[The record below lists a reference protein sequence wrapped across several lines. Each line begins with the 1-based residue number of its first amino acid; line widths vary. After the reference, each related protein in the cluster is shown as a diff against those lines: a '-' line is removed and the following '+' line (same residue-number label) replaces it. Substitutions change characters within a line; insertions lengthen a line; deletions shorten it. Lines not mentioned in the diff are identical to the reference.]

1 MDTVITQFLGLPSAL
16 ALLIFT
22 AITIAIGLY
31 EKLDTLVVNSLIG
44 LGISTVALVIFL
56 IFEAEFPPEFFNDHL
71 VLAFSV
77 VAVLSIFLFALYRS
91 GVIGNTRSFGAV
103 LPALVV
109 VAALVLLPKGQ
120 SQVEVSDQAGAVVVI
135 ALDVSIMVIALR
147 LFIDWVVRKINPIHR
162 GMVNPPDR

>member
-56 IFEAEFPPEFFNDHL
+56 IFSEILPPETFNDL
-71 VLAFSV
+71 PVLAV
-77 VAVLSIFLFALYRS
+77 CVAALISIFLPALYWS
-91 GVIGNTRSFGAV
+91 GVIGSTRSFGAV

-109 VAALVLLPKGQ
+109 IAALVLLPKGQ
-120 SQVEVSDQAGAVVVI
+120 SQVEVSDQAGAVAVI
-135 ALDVSIMVIALR
+135 ALDASIMVIALR